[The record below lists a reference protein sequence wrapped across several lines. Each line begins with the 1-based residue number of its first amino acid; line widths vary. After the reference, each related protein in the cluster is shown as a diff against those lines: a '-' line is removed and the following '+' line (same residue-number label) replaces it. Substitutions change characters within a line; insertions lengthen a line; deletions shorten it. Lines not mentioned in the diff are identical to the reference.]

1 MISRKM
7 VLVTAVFLAVG
18 LGSAEVLDSFG
29 VISGTANVESAIEIT
44 DYEANSN
51 GNIYSVEFDY
61 SSPESIDSG
70 RLGISS
76 VNSTSVV
83 SGVELQKG
91 NTYNATTL
99 SGGDLEMNKLVDS
112 SGSFDVKI
120 DGNTV
125 DSMDVGDTQ

>member
-1 MISRKM
+1 MINRKL

-29 VISGTANVESAIEIT
+29 VISGTANVDSALEIT
-44 DYEANSN
+44 DYELDSN
-51 GNIYSVEFDY
+51 DNIYSVEFDY
-61 SSPESIDSG
+61 KSPESIDSG
-70 RLGISS
+70 RLSISS
-76 VNSTSVV
+76 ANSTSVV

-91 NTYNATTL
+91 ETYNATTL
-99 SGGDLEMNKLVDS
+99 NGGDLEMQNLVDN

-125 DSMDVGDTQ
+125 DSKGDSQ